1 LVGSLIGGISVIL
14 NKSPSKS
21 YENKVLYQALIG
33 LGLDAKTA
41 DELLKIPSPA
51 LPVLPTTGLL
61 GKVAAL
67 DN

>member
-1 LVGSLIGGISVIL
+1 
-14 NKSPSKS
+14 
-21 YENKVLYQALIG
+21 

-51 LPVLPTTGLL
+51 LPALPTTGLL

-67 DN
+67 DK